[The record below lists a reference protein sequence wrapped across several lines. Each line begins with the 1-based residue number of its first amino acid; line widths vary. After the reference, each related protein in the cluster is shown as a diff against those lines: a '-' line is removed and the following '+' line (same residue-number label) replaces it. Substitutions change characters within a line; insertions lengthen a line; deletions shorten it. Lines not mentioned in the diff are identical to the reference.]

1 MPTIL
6 RSLRTLPAALATL
19 LILCPIARAAPPT
32 YRLEPAQS
40 SLSFTFTQAGATNN
54 GEFKTFETTLVLDP
68 AQLAASRLEVLV
80 QIASLDTG
88 DKDRDTTLRGN
99 ELFDAAKFA
108 QARFTASSITHLDAN
123 RYVAAGKLTIRDVT
137 RDLRVPFT
145 FDAVAGG
152 AKPTAN
158 MAGSV
163 VIKRL
168 DYGVGQGDWKSTEW
182 VGNDVTVSFKLL
194 LRAAS

>member
-1 MPTIL
+1 MPTTL
-6 RSLRTLPAALATL
+6 RSPRTLPAALAAL
-19 LILCPIARAAPPT
+19 LILGPIARAAPPT
-32 YRLEPAQS
+32 YRLDPAQS
-40 SLSFTFTQAGATNN
+40 ALSFTFTQAGASNN
-54 GEFKTFETTLVLDP
+54 GEFKTFETTVVLDP

-99 ELFDAAKFA
+99 DLFDAAKFA

-123 RYVAAGKLTIRDVT
+123 RYVATGKLTIRDVT
-137 RDLRVPFT
+137 HDLRVPFT
-145 FDAVAGG
+145 FDTVAG
-152 AKPTAN
+152 ARPAAN
-158 MAGSV
+158 MAGSI

>member
-1 MPTIL
+1 MPTTL
-6 RSLRTLPAALATL
+6 RSLRTLPAALAAL
-19 LILCPIARAAPPT
+19 LIVCPLAHAAPPT

-68 AQLAASRLEVLV
+68 AQLAASRLEVSV
-80 QIASLDTG
+80 QIGSLDTG
-88 DKDRDTTLRGN
+88 DKDRDTTLRSGD
-99 ELFDAAKFA
+99 LFDAAKFA

-123 RYVAAGKLTIRDVT
+123 RYVATGKLTIRDVT
-137 RDLRVPFT
+137 HDLRVPFT
-145 FDAVAGG
+145 FDTVAG
-152 AKPTAN
+152 ARPAAN
-158 MAGSV
+158 MAGSI

-194 LRAAS
+194 LRPAS